1 MTEPIHD
8 YVADVAHHLRAR
20 GAIRRQA
27 LADLEAALREAGPGA
42 VDDFGSAEAY
52 AAAVD
57 AELGTGRPFRTFLG
71 IPNSLAPG
79 ILARM
84 AATFDPAD
92 ERIVV
97 AHVLGIGW
105 AINAGAIAVR
115 LGLLNPDDLDDELL
129 ADAAIGGPGRA
140 ARVGAWLAV
149 GAATLATAYA
159 AGRRRRSGVPARRI
173 GEEAAGAALAVGLS
187 AALAALGGRPD
198 IPPGQR
204 LVAPAY
210 ATLFAAAVAADGFA
224 VGRDGVA
231 PRAAGLWG
239 LAAGTAAWVAG
250 TYGPVRATVRRQ
262 VTTS

>member
-1 MTEPIHD
+1 MTDPTHG

-20 GAIRRQA
+20 GAVRRQA

-42 VDDFGSAEAY
+42 GEDFGPAEAY

-57 AELGTGRPFRTFLG
+57 AELGTGRPFRTLLG

-79 ILARM
+79 MLARM

-92 ERIVV
+92 GRIVV
-97 AHVLGIGW
+97 PHVLGIGW
-105 AINAGAIAVR
+105 AINAGAVAVR

-129 ADAAIGGPGRA
+129 ADAVDGPGRA
-140 ARVGAWLAV
+140 VRVGAWLVV
-149 GAATLATAYA
+149 GAAALATAYA
-159 AGRRRRSGVPARRI
+159 TGRRRRSGLPARKI
-173 GEEAAGAALAVGLS
+173 GEEAAGAALVVGLS
-187 AALAALGGRPD
+187 AGLAALGGRPD
-198 IPPGQR
+198 TPPGQR

-224 VGRDGVA
+224 LGRDGVA
-231 PRAAGLWG
+231 PRVAGLWG
-239 LAAGTAAWVAG
+239 LAVGTAAWVAG